1 MLLENIQ
8 ENNQYFFYSLQNDI
22 DDIAKIIWINFLQF

>member
-8 ENNQYFFYSLQNDI
+8 ENNQYSFYQTSDKKTFTSLS
-22 DDIAKIIWINFLQF
+22 KR